1 MNFGCKIIM
10 NADWK
15 NRAKITWAI
24 MTAESN
30 SPISAWNLRLD
41 MKYQRM
47 IPTTIVVA
55 VKKIALPVVKIDA
68 GMSLE

>member
-1 MNFGCKIIM
+1 
-10 NADWK
+10 
-15 NRAKITWAI
+15 
-24 MTAESN
+24 
-30 SPISAWNLRLD
+30 

-55 VKKIALPVVKIDA
+55 VKNIALPVVKIEA